1 MIKTIES
8 KELQKV
14 FKSGFEYLQRNY
26 HILDNLNV
34 FPIPDGDTGVNMMFT
49 LKSGIDSLDE
59 HTSNTMKNF
68 AEILNKSVTNNSRGN
83 SGFILARF
91 FHGFTEIIKK
101 NETLTPEILAQAF
114 GNGSYLSKTSLS
126 TPMEGTMI
134 TILASCAESMSKNK
148 TDDIVVFL
156 KEALAASRESLKNTP
171 KLLPIL
177 AKAGV
182 IDSGALGFIFFLE
195 GMIRSL
201 TGEKI
206 IMEDEADYRFEPDL
220 TISDEV
226 LKHLPFRYCTE
237 ILVEY
242 KTEPEILNFK
252 SMLESHGDCV
262 ALLCEDGIIKLH
274 IHTNEPDLIQ
284 NEAGKFGEIVKIKID
299 DMQEQVNQTFSAIKK
314 HEDLTVLAI
323 IPGPGFERI
332 YKDFGAQHF
341 INYSENLPSLSEIL
355 DEIKKIK
362 CNNIIILP
370 NDKNIIPVATLVKDQ
385 SEKNIYILPT
395 KNIVQ
400 GLAAMYSF
408 SDMDS
413 TEHNV
418 ESMAD
423 SLKFASCLKIY
434 KSSRNSSYGNVN
446 IKENDYFTVDGD
458 DVLSSEPALDGAF
471 ISALKKIDLSEK
483 ASITLYYNEDFDNSI
498 IPSLQEKVSELN
510 SNITLESYFG
520 GQKKSV
526 LIISVE

>member
-8 KELQKV
+8 KELQKIL
-14 FKSGFEYLQRNY
+14 KSGFEYLQRNY

-59 HTSNTMKNF
+59 HSGSSMKDF

-91 FHGFTEIIKK
+91 FHGFTEVIKK
-101 NETLTPEILAQAF
+101 YEKLNPEILAQAF

-126 TPMEGTMI
+126 TPKEGTMI
-134 TILASCAESMSKNK
+134 TILAACAESMNKSK
-148 TDDIVVFL
+148 TEDIVEFL
-156 KEALAASRESLKNTP
+156 KNALAASRVSLGNTP

-182 IDSGALGFIFFLE
+182 IDSGALGFIFILE
-195 GMIRSL
+195 GMTRSL

-206 IMEDEADYRFEPDL
+206 IMEDESDYRFEPDL

-226 LKHLPFRYCTE
+226 LTHLTFRYCTE
-237 ILVEY
+237 LLVEY
-242 KTEPEILNFK
+242 KTEPEISNFK
-252 SMLESHGDCV
+252 ALLESHGDSV

-274 IHTNEPDLIQ
+274 IHTNEPDLIKS
-284 NEAGKFGEIVKIKID
+284 EAGKFGEIVNSKVE
-299 DMQEQVNQTFSAIKK
+299 DMQEQVNQTFSAIQE
-314 HEDLTVLAI
+314 HEELAVLAI

-332 YKDFGAQHF
+332 YRDFGAQHF
-341 INYSENLPSLSEIL
+341 INYSENLPSLSELL
-355 DEIKKIK
+355 DEIKKIE

-385 SEKNIYILPT
+385 SDKNIYVLPT

-413 TEHNV
+413 TEHNIQ
-418 ESMAD
+418 SMAD

-434 KSSRNSSYGNVN
+434 KSSRDSSYGNVN
-446 IKENDYFTVDGD
+446 IKENDYFAVDGD

-471 ISALKKIDLSEK
+471 ISALKKIELSDK
-483 ASITLYYNEDFDNSI
+483 ASITLYYNEDYDE
-498 IPSLQEKVSELN
+498 SLTPVLTEKVSELN
-510 SNITLESYFG
+510 SSIALESYFG